1 MTQPMGMADYFAL
14 EAGEYLERLGGLV
27 NAGGAPNASDIL
39 RYARA
44 LRGSAL
50 MANQQAIARAAVGL
64 ETLARACRDGARPF
78 DEATAARFASAL
90 TEVRDLVTRSRTW
103 TDADT
108 ARADAL
114 AQDLEAFAGGAVAR
128 PRTPTAPPGASQ
140 LDPGARAFAARESA
154 LVASALGQAAQAIR
168 TAPPAHEALNGVLRR
183 MQPLRGLAALSDLP
197 PLPDLLDGIE
207 RAVGELGRTAVPAR
221 VAAELLEAG
230 ARALT
235 RCARDVTESGRPEPE
250 SPEVLQFAE
259 QLLATFQ
266 PPRDVVA
273 IEQLLGASPGMI
285 ERGHAP
291 SGLGASGMDRVEL
304 VGHGEF
310 LSQAADELDRASSPA
325 QRHFRLYA
333 ISAALRT
340 LASGRDDA
348 EPSRLRDFAELAIDR
363 IASGA
368 AAGSPGAFASVLRE
382 TGAVLRGA
390 NDTGNDAALG
400 ARLNDII
407 SRLLALTGVAAAA
420 APGAPAPAPAPQ
432 ARPAAPT
439 FVRAPSAPAAPIPVA
454 ATGPAPFSA
463 PMPAAAVSFNEEGAD
478 LPGSFVTYSR
488 LMRERGAGAPDLNE
502 LLRQSSTAAPAAVP
516 VRAPAPAPATAQAPV
531 LPPRL
536 TPVPAATTPPAA
548 PRPIAPPVHVSGDS
562 SPARVM
568 AAVSVPPAPAPATTA
583 PAAGPGDDIVDV
595 AALSYRGRRAL
606 ERAAAVREEIT
617 QLRAARK
624 PITSW
629 QPLLEELLDLIEL
642 AQQGD
647 A

>member
-128 PRTPTAPPGASQ
+128 PRTLTAPPGASQ

-154 LVASALGQAAQAIR
+154 LVASALGQAGQAIR

-273 IEQLLGASPGMI
+273 IEQLLGASPGVI

-368 AAGSPGAFASVLRE
+368 AAGSPGAFASSLRE

-420 APGAPAPAPAPQ
+420 AAAPAPPPP

-439 FVRAPSAPAAPIPVA
+439 FVPAPSAPVPVA
-454 ATGPAPFSA
+454 RSAPAPSPA
-463 PMPAAAVSFNEEGAD
+463 PMPAAAVSFSEEGAD

-502 LLRQSSTAAPAAVP
+502 LLRQSSTAEPAAVP
-516 VRAPAPAPATAQAPV
+516 VRAPAPAPATAQAPA

-536 TPVPAATTPPAA
+536 TPVPTATTPPAA

-568 AAVSVPPAPAPATTA
+568 AAVSVPPAPATA
-583 PAAGPGDDIVDV
+583 AAGPGDDIVEV

-606 ERAAAVREEIT
+606 ERAAAVRQEIT

-624 PITSW
+624 PIISW

-642 AQQGD
+642 AQQAD